1 MTLVEQEILKKLVSH
16 INSRGGVYPN
26 VAKAGGIQ
34 RQGVEGEAI
43 VDLLQTLDNAVSVV
57 LRLSRRVKNMAK
69 KDKILEFT
77 IG

>member
-1 MTLVEQEILKKLVSH
+1 MLISTV
-16 INSRGGVYPN
+16 NSRHSCLSVNPN
-26 VAKAGGIQ
+26 VAKAGGLQ
-34 RQGVEGEAI
+34 RQGVEGEGI